1 LADELMEGIKKLE
14 SALLAF
20 SDCVDSSTVG
30 TLAYKALGIGPLA
43 VTINSPLPHGELE
56 EAIKVA

>member
-1 LADELMEGIKKLE
+1 MEGIKKLE